1 MLKLHT
7 LKQGY
12 TQKEVKEM
20 GWKNIDNFCLDLGID
35 KITMSKI
42 MWPGE
47 QISINCSVK
56 TRNKLLPSTSK
67 KKVKVYFIVHGRLY
81 FEVLTA
87 YELGDCL
94 VITDKEFEKLF

>member
-20 GWKNIDNFCLDLGID
+20 GWKNSEEFCHDLGID

-47 QISINCSVK
+47 PISITCSK
-56 TRNKLLPSTSK
+56 QTQKELLSPTSK
-67 KKVKVYFIVHGRLY
+67 KTIAVHFIVHGRLY
-81 FEVLTA
+81 WEKVIA